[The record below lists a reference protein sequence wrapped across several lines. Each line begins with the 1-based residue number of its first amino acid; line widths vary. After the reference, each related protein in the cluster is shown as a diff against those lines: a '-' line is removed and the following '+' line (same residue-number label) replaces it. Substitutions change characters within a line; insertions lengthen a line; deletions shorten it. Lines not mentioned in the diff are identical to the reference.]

1 MLSLST
7 HKTSAV
13 HDKVL
18 TSISVPRQTEVLSIQ
33 DAKLMVKK
41 PREAKG
47 SAPFNRRRH
56 SSTKKPR
63 LDTAQDSGKIY
74 PCTALG
80 SPPPLPPPTPGPP
93 RQISVF
99 LSHRKQEVCQ
109 VWGADQPGSGLN
121 HAPGQP
127 ALPFPVLELGQ
138 GHDGAGGGLL
148 GQVNLGQI

>member
-18 TSISVPRQTEVLSIQ
+18 TSIPLLRQTEVLSIQ

-74 PCTALG
+74 PCTVLG
-80 SPPPLPPPTPGPP
+80 SPPPHPH
-93 RQISVF
+93 Q
-99 LSHRKQEVCQ
+99 
-109 VWGADQPGSGLN
+109 
-121 HAPGQP
+121 AP
-127 ALPFPVLELGQ
+127 
-138 GHDGAGGGLL
+138 
-148 GQVNLGQI
+148 

>member
-1 MLSLST
+1 MLSLFT
-7 HKTSAV
+7 LKPQRFI
-13 HDKVL
+13 DKVL
-18 TSISVPRQTEVLSIQ
+18 TSIPLLRQTEVLSIQ

-74 PCTALG
+74 PCTVLG
-80 SPPPLPPPTPGPP
+80 SPPPPPTPGPL
-93 RQISVF
+93 RQISVS

-109 VWGADQPGSGLN
+109 VWGADQPGGGLN

-127 ALPFPVLELGQ
+127 ALPLPVLGLGQ
-138 GHDGAGGGLL
+138 GHDGTGGGLL

>member
-18 TSISVPRQTEVLSIQ
+18 TSISVLRQTEVLSIQ

-80 SPPPLPPPTPGPP
+80 SPPPPPPTHTRPP
-93 RQISVF
+93 
-99 LSHRKQEVCQ
+99 K
-109 VWGADQPGSGLN
+109 A
-121 HAPGQP
+121 
-127 ALPFPVLELGQ
+127 
-138 GHDGAGGGLL
+138 
-148 GQVNLGQI
+148 NLCFSIP

>member
-7 HKTSAV
+7 HKPQRFI
-13 HDKVL
+13 DKVL
-18 TSISVPRQTEVLSIQ
+18 TSIPLLRQTEVLSIQ

-63 LDTAQDSGKIY
+63 LDTAQDSGKTY

-80 SPPPLPPPTPGPP
+80 SPPPPPPPPPTHTRPP
-93 RQISVF
+93 
-99 LSHRKQEVCQ
+99 K
-109 VWGADQPGSGLN
+109 A
-121 HAPGQP
+121 
-127 ALPFPVLELGQ
+127 
-138 GHDGAGGGLL
+138 
-148 GQVNLGQI
+148 NLCFSIP